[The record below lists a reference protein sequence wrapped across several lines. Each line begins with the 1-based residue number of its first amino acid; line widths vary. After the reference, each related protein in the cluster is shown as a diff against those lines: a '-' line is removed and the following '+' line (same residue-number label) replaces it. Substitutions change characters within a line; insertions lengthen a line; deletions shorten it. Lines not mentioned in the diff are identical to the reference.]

1 MMRVVLVAGGG
12 AVPLKEPFGCG
23 FDPIGN
29 LWIIEMAS
37 GNRLLK
43 RDGKGVLTTVAGPQP
58 FNGPHNLAVLPDGD
72 VLVAD
77 TWNGM
82 IRRVAAKTGSVSVLP
97 GFSVPADQA
106 KAAGPYCITLD
117 FAGKTLFIADLRR
130 VQALELATGQLRVVA
145 GSGKKG
151 VPQDG
156 ALALDSPLADPRA
169 VAPDRQGNVYIL
181 ERGGNALR
189 VVDKA
194 GRIRTLVQG
203 PLKGPKHLCIDKDDS
218 VLIADAENHVI
229 RRYLPQTGKL
239 EIVAGTG
246 KAGSE
251 GLGRDPKEC
260 QLNRP
265 HGVTVHPKTGEIY
278 ITDSYNNRI
287 LSISRG

>member
-1 MMRVVLVAGGG
+1 MMRVALVAGDPSL
-12 AVPLKEPFGCG
+12 PLKEPFGTG
-23 FDPIGN
+23 VDREGN

-43 RDGKGVLTTVAGPQP
+43 LDPQGKLMGRLGPGP
-58 FNGPHNLAVLPDGD
+58 FNGAHNLAVLPSGE

-77 TWNGM
+77 TWNGV
-82 IRRVAAKTGSVSVLP
+82 IQRVPKKSGAIEPLP
-97 GFSVPADQA
+97 GFRVPADQA

-117 FAGKTLFIADLRR
+117 FAGKTLYIADLCR
-130 VQALELATGQLRVVA
+130 VHALELTTGKLRVVA

-156 ALALDSPLADPRA
+156 ALAVDAPLADPRA

-194 GRIRTLVQG
+194 GRIRTVVQG
-203 PLKGPKHLCIDKDDS
+203 TLNGPKHLCIDKDDS

-229 RRYLPQTGKL
+229 RRYIPQTGKL
-239 EIVAGTG
+239 ELVAGTG
-246 KAGSE
+246 KAGSA
-251 GLGRDPKEC
+251 GVGGDPTQC
-260 QLNRP
+260 QLSRP
-265 HGVTVHPKTGEIY
+265 HGVMVHPTTGNLY
-278 ITDSYNNRI
+278 ITDSYNHRI
-287 LSISRG
+287 LSIT